1 LVPSGRLIAFD
12 LDGTLVDSRRDL
24 ADSAN
29 QLVAELGGQ
38 PLAQDD
44 VVGMVGEGAS
54 VLVRRAL
61 EAAQLP
67 DSPAALSRFLTIYDE
82 RLLNTTLLYPG
93 AREVVE
99 TARGSARVAV
109 LTNKPLP
116 HTERLLEGLGIRAL
130 FDDVIGGD
138 GPYARKPSPDGLRA
152 LMSAAGAGAAT
163 TLMVGDSM
171 VDCQTAVNAGVQCCV
186 VTWGFGYARIPPGAL
201 PSTQWLAH
209 DSGSLARIIQSL
221 FV

>member
-1 LVPSGRLIAFD
+1 VPPGRLIAFD

-38 PLAQDD
+38 PLEHDD

-61 EAAQLP
+61 GAAQLP
-67 DSPAALSRFLTIYDE
+67 DSPAALSRFLAIYDE
-82 RLLNTTLLYPG
+82 RLLRSTRLYPG
-93 AREVVE
+93 MREVVE
-99 TARGSARVAV
+99 AARTKARVAV

-116 HTERLLEGLGIRAL
+116 HTERLLEGLAIRQL

-152 LMSAAGAGAAT
+152 LISAAGASDRA
-163 TLMVGDSM
+163 TLMIGDSL
-171 VDCQTAVNAGVQCCV
+171 VDVETARAAGTACCV

-201 PSTQWLAH
+201 PSRPWLA
-209 DSGSLARIIQSL
+209 DDAPSLSRIIQTL